1 MLKVCFVVPLTC
13 GYSKNLIRTESHALA
28 VPLRAFGW
36 EAKVSLDSDRDV
48 PGQLVILK
56 LAEIGALTLQQALTL
71 PQIALE
77 LANALDQEGEH

>member
-1 MLKVCFVVPLTC
+1 VLKVRFVVPLTC
-13 GYSKNLIRTESHALA
+13 GYSKNLIRTESHALV
-28 VPLRAFGW
+28 VPLRAFGR

-48 PGQLVILK
+48 PGQPVILK